1 MNAVQFPEMLSLNQT
16 NVVIDKEATT
26 QNLIALL
33 HSYKGTM
40 FGDPYFGVSLRRLIY
55 ESNNDILRDLVIDDI
70 FTAIGKFMPQIRVLR
85 DDIQVTADQNTIRVD
100 IRAQNLLDF
109 NFNTYSIN
117 LLNVEELQ

>member
-1 MNAVQFPEMLSLNQT
+1 MNAVKFPDMISLNQT
-16 NVVIDKEATT
+16 NIIKDKDATE
-26 QNLIALL
+26 QNLISLL

-40 FGDPYFGVSLRRLIY
+40 FGDPYFGVSLRRLLY

-85 DDIQVTADQNTIRVD
+85 DDIEVNASQNTLVVT

-109 NFNTYSIN
+109 NFDTYNIR
-117 LLNVEELQ
+117 LLDVEELQ

>member
-16 NVVIDKEATT
+16 NVVTDKEATT
-26 QNLIALL
+26 QNLITLL